1 MLKHI
6 DFESGQVKTEKY
18 TYRIAES
25 LSTDKYQ
32 EFLLI
37 QHEVAYGMNFQETS
51 VKLNEI
57 YEALNKVDFVK
68 ASAIVHN
75 MLTGIAK
82 GIEKRNDPIMRMCCL
97 FLIREDEDE
106 GKYNEQLQKD
116 KVTDLMGAGYDYR
129 DFFQFAAS
137 VIPGLAADLNKIFQ
151 STSQVMEG
159 VPEKLK
165 QNIFDNMK

>member
-6 DFESGQVKTEKY
+6 DFESGQIKTDNHI
-18 TYRIAES
+18 YRIAES

-75 MLTGIAK
+75 MLSGIAK
-82 GIEKRNDPIMRMCCL
+82 GIEKRNDPIMRLCAL
-97 FLIREDEDE
+97 FLIRDDEDE
-106 GKYNEQLQKD
+106 TVFNEQLNKD
-116 KVTDLMGAGYDYR
+116 KVMDLMSAGYDFR

-137 VIPGLAADLNKIFQ
+137 VIPGLAADLQKIFQ
-151 STSQVMEG
+151 SISEVMEG

-165 QNIFDNMK
+165 SSIFDNLK